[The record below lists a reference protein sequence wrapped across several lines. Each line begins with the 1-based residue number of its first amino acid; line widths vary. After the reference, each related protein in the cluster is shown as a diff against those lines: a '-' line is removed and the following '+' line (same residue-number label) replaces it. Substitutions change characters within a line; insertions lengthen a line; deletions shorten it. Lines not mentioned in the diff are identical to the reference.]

1 MFIIRRWHKP
11 KSSQSPLVNSY
22 SFNNNNIFLGKDS
35 EEDIEDIDVGDEKG
49 RADIGEDVS
58 CSQCHDTFPN
68 LPSFLQHRQTCS
80 SCGTSQETGAARAG
94 LQRATAGLLDT
105 YNQFER

>member
-22 SFNNNNIFLGKDS
+22 NCNNKNIFLGKDS
-35 EEDIEDIDVGDEKG
+35 EEDNGEDIDFGD
-49 RADIGEDVS
+49 DIGEDVS
-58 CSQCHDTFPN
+58 CSQCHNTFPN
-68 LPSFLQHRQTCS
+68 LPSFLQHRET
-80 SCGTSQETGAARAG
+80 CGTSQETGAARAG

>member
-1 MFIIRRWHKP
+1 MFIIRRSHKA

-22 SFNNNNIFLGKDS
+22 NFNNKNIFLGKDS
-35 EEDIEDIDVGDEKG
+35 EEDNGEDIDVGD
-49 RADIGEDVS
+49 DIGEDVS

-68 LPSFLQHRQTCS
+68 LPSFLQHRHT
-80 SCGTSQETGAARAG
+80 CGTSQETGDRRQAGAG

-105 YNQFER
+105 YKQFER